1 MSDKTHLSVKI
12 LSAIGES
19 YALMEGSKNLKK
31 AINRILPKLGEAS
44 LVDRV
49 YVFRNFYNAD
59 REFCLTYLDEWCRE
73 GISVQMDN
81 ENLFEVPWS
90 VFPELEQDL
99 RANKVKNELVS
110 DSTNEVFKEVM
121 TQQEI
126 IAYLFI
132 PILVNNEFWG
142 FIGFDNCTREE
153 LFAPEQV
160 SALHAFATTLGN
172 LIFAKRSYKKAL
184 KNERKYRQ
192 IISNIQD
199 IVFKLNENLEITYL
213 NGAWTKMTDRD
224 IHDCVGHPLANFLET
239 EGAEKLKSKIG
250 N

>member
-44 LVDRV
+44 SVDRV
-49 YVFRNFYNAD
+49 YVFRNYYNAD
-59 REFCLTYLDEWCRE
+59 REFCMTYLDEWCRE

-81 ENLFEVPWS
+81 KNLFEVPWS
-90 VFPELEQDL
+90 IFPDLEVDL
-99 RANKVKNELVS
+99 RSNKVKNELVIES
-110 DSTNEVFKEVM
+110 PNEDFKEVM
-121 TQQEI
+121 GQQDI
-126 IAYLFI
+126 VAYLFI
-132 PILVNNEFWG
+132 PILVNNDFWG

-184 KNERKYRQ
+184 KNERKYR
-192 IISNIQD
+192 
-199 IVFKLNENLEITYL
+199 
-213 NGAWTKMTDRD
+213 
-224 IHDCVGHPLANFLET
+224 
-239 EGAEKLKSKIG
+239 
-250 N
+250 